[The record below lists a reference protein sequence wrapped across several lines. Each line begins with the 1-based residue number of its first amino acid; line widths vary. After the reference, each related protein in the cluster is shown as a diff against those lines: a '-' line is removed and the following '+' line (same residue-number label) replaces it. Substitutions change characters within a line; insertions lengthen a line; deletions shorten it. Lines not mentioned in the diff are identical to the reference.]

1 MRKAPGW
8 EQPGPRPSGGKRVAS
23 PACSRSFCGPNDIH
37 KGMTLLAF
45 WMLCCARSSPSY
57 GLTNVRLLLLN
68 RKEDI
73 GVQRF
78 PALFA

>member
-1 MRKAPGW
+1 MGTARPAAFPGG
-8 EQPGPRPSGGKRVAS
+8 EAGCLARM
-23 PACSRSFCGPNDIH
+23 SRSFCGPNDIQ

-57 GLTNVRLLLLN
+57 GLTNDRFLLLN
-68 RKEDI
+68 RKEDV

>member
-1 MRKAPGW
+1 MGTA
-8 EQPGPRPSGGKRVAS
+8 RPAAFRGEAGCLTRM
-23 PACSRSFCGPNDIH
+23 SRSFCGPNDIQ

-57 GLTNVRLLLLN
+57 GLTNDRLLPLN
-68 RKEDI
+68 KKEDV

-78 PALFA
+78 PALCA

>member
-1 MRKAPGW
+1 MRKVPGW
-8 EQPGPRPSGGKRVAS
+8 EQPGPRPSRGEAGCLDRMQPVVL
-23 PACSRSFCGPNDIH
+23 GPNDIQ

-57 GLTNVRLLLLN
+57 GLTNDRSSPSGDEEKPSL
-68 RKEDI
+68 
-73 GVQRF
+73 

>member
-1 MRKAPGW
+1 MGTAW
-8 EQPGPRPSGGKRVAS
+8 
-23 PACSRSFCGPNDIH
+23 PAAFRGETGCLTRLSRSFCGPNDIQ

-57 GLTNVRLLLLN
+57 GLTNDRFLLLN
-68 RKEDI
+68 RKEDV

>member
-8 EQPGPRPSGGKRVAS
+8 EQPGPRPSRGEAGCLARMQPVVL
-23 PACSRSFCGPNDIH
+23 GPNDIQ

-57 GLTNVRLLLLN
+57 GLTNDRFLLLN
-68 RKEDI
+68 RKEDV

>member
-1 MRKAPGW
+1 M
-8 EQPGPRPSGGKRVAS
+8 QPVVL
-23 PACSRSFCGPNDIH
+23 GPNDIQ

-45 WMLCCARSSPSY
+45 WILCCARSSPSY
-57 GLTNVRLLLLN
+57 GLTNVRLLPLN
-68 RKEDI
+68 MKEDV